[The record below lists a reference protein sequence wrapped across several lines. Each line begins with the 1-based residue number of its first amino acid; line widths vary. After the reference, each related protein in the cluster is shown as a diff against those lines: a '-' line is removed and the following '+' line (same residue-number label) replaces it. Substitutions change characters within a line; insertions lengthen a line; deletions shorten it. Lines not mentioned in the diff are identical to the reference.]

1 MSNEIEFSPGSIL
14 AGRFRLISELG
25 AGGMGVAYRAWDQ
38 QADIPVVI
46 KMPRRELLAKDP
58 QFAKRFDREI
68 RMMASLTH
76 PNIVPIVDF
85 GEDSGLPYVAM
96 RFLPGG
102 SLSNRRL
109 RNREGKVTPNHP
121 STLHLWLPGIAS
133 ALDMVHSAR
142 IVHRDVKPGNIF
154 FDGFWTAFLGDFGV
168 AKLLQ
173 DPESGL
179 KEETLTGTNV
189 GIGTPDYMSP
199 EQFSP
204 KAVLDGRSDQYALG
218 IMVYEML
225 SGTRPF
231 RGDTN
236 HFAVEHLTMPPPLL
250 SSRCAGL
257 PKSLCNA
264 VHRSLSKKPDERF
277 KSCREFATAVLSDVP
292 RQDLESDVVR
302 LLCPS
307 CGKIMK
313 LPLTSG
319 GKKGKCSKCQTA
331 MNVAKDLGALWL
343 EIEVVSLKFKSQ
355 KISIFT
361 EKPLSI
367 LPRRQS
373 KTFAAMSH
381 LGLSNNDPI
390 EKVFKAG
397 ETVTNLIGMKLI
409 EIPAGTFTMGS
420 PETEKDRA
428 DNEEQVDVTLTK
440 PFGLGKTQVTQGQWK
455 SVMGTEPWK
464 GEDFVQFDN
473 DCPATYISFFDAI
486 EFCEK
491 LTEIEHKA
499 WTLKV
504 NEEYHLPTEAEWEY
518 ACRAGTTTEFS
529 FGDESKINSHA
540 WWGGLDLEAIDAGE
554 NKAGPGNAAREQ
566 YAHKVGMKKP
576 NPVGLHDMHGNV
588 FEWCSDWYDDSLPGG
603 TDPVG
608 PDYGSYRVFRGGS
621 WWRDPGRCRSALR
634 LSHVPSSRFYDLG
647 FRVARSQSAQ

>member
-1 MSNEIEFSPGSIL
+1 MSNEIEFSIGSIL

-38 QADIPVVI
+38 QADLPVVI

-109 RNREGKVTPNHP
+109 RDGEGKVTPNHP
-121 STLHLWLPGIAS
+121 STLYLWLPGIAS

-154 FDGFWTAFLGDFGV
+154 FDGFWTAFLGDFGI

-236 HFAVEHLTMPPPLL
+236 HFAVEHLTMSPPLL

-277 KSCREFATAVLSDVP
+277 KSCGEFATAVLSDVP
-292 RQDLESDVVR
+292 RRDLESDVVR

-307 CGKIMK
+307 CGNILK
-313 LPLTSG
+313 LPLTAG
-319 GKKGKCSKCQTA
+319 GRKGKCPKCQTA

-343 EIEVVSLKFKSQ
+343 ESEAVSLLSKSQ
-355 KISIFT
+355 KPSRVT
-361 EKPLSI
+361 EKPLST
-367 LPRRQS
+367 LTPAS
-373 KTFAAMSH
+373 KTTPVFIDGIDFSDGIGGQTTPLLNPTVLKFGIVAA
-381 LGLSNNDPI
+381 LVAFVVI
-390 EKVFKAG
+390 
-397 ETVTNLIGMKLI
+397 
-409 EIPAGTFTMGS
+409 
-420 PETEKDRA
+420 
-428 DNEEQVDVTLTK
+428 VTL
-440 PFGLGKTQVTQGQWK
+440 V
-455 SVMGTEPWK
+455 
-464 GEDFVQFDN
+464 
-473 DCPATYISFFDAI
+473 
-486 EFCEK
+486 
-491 LTEIEHKA
+491 
-499 WTLKV
+499 
-504 NEEYHLPTEAEWEY
+504 
-518 ACRAGTTTEFS
+518 
-529 FGDESKINSHA
+529 
-540 WWGGLDLEAIDAGE
+540 
-554 NKAGPGNAAREQ
+554 
-566 YAHKVGMKKP
+566 
-576 NPVGLHDMHGNV
+576 
-588 FEWCSDWYDDSLPGG
+588 
-603 TDPVG
+603 
-608 PDYGSYRVFRGGS
+608 
-621 WWRDPGRCRSALR
+621 
-634 LSHVPSSRFYDLG
+634 LSHFSSKNSDGQTAAL
-647 FRVARSQSAQ
+647 A